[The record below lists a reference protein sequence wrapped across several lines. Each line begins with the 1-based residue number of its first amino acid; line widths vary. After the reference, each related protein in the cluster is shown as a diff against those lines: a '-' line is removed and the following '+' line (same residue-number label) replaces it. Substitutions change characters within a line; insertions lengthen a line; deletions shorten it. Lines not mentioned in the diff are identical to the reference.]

1 MPKSKRRFNRPILR
15 KKVDILYNGYL
26 DKINKRY
33 IEISYPYVDYK
44 LKNISVKNIKLVKA
58 SGYVEKLKIKFK
70 KEIEYLKN
78 VSGKDIKL
86 VKASGYVEKLKIK
99 FKKEIE
105 YLKKKFKKEKK
116 SELLIKEKLEE
127 LNKKHLDEFNNLRN
141 LFTDIDKEI
150 INFQQS
156 FKTKILSLKEAYEE
170 NPVVFKIELEKLD
183 KEYLKAIENL
193 KKKYSMI
200 FKK

>member
-44 LKNISVKNIKLVKA
+44 LKNISVKN
-58 SGYVEKLKIKFK
+58 
-70 KEIEYLKN
+70 
-78 VSGKDIKL
+78 IKL